1 MYERDYLMRLI
12 LGYFQTVL
20 VVVRR
25 SDKEKDPEGAA
36 DLLERAIS
44 DATEIDSDVLLSLE
58 PDSIASILQVSGTD
72 PKLVGYVAHG
82 LLLESRYLMM
92 AGDLARAEL
101 RERQARALADAY
113 GVYLPDDPADSER
126 ILQEAAEQGLF
137 DEGSGD
143 GESSGADAAAR
154 AFIEGARDTFAT
166 AHYEDDD
173 ASARFDPDAPLMQPE
188 LREAGSFGWEG
199 DGGAGWGSHRA

>member
-1 MYERDYLMRLI
+1 MYERDFLMRLI
-12 LGYFQTVL
+12 LGYFQTV
-20 VVVRR
+20 VVAVRR

-36 DLLERAIS
+36 DLLEQAIS
-44 DATEIDSDVLLSLE
+44 DAVEIDSDALLSLE
-58 PDSIASILQVSGTD
+58 PESIASILQVSGTD

-101 RERQARALADAY
+101 RERQARALGDAY

-126 ILQEAAEQGLF
+126 ILEEAAEQGFF
-137 DEGSGD
+137 DEGSGE
-143 GESSGADAAAR
+143 GESFGADAAAR
-154 AFIEGARDTFAT
+154 SFADEARRTFST
-166 AHYEDDD
+166 AHYGDDD

-188 LREAGSFGWEG
+188 IHETGSFGWEDDSLG
-199 DGGAGWGSHRA
+199 RR